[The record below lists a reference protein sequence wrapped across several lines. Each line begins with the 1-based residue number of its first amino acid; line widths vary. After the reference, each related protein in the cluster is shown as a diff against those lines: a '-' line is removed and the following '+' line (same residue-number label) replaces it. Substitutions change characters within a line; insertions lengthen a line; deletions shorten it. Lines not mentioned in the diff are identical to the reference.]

1 MKKNYKTICLKDSEL
16 EKIVRHSKC
25 FINDNKATLQLQV
38 QKLTG
43 IVEYV
48 ADRPNP
54 DDMIPGLCCGFQLL
68 ANLVEHEVDS
78 ICNATTAGFR
88 TGQFFKYVIESNIS
102 DAMDIMCGNFDSLQ
116 VCQQKSPARMEELR
130 TVIEASNTVYN
141 HTAFVSLLRF
151 IERMDSTV
159 NVQ

>member
-1 MKKNYKTICLKDSEL
+1 ME
-16 EKIVRHSKC
+16 
-25 FINDNKATLQLQV
+25 V

-68 ANLVEHEVDS
+68 ARHIEHEVNQ
-78 ICNATTAGFR
+78 ICNSTSGELK
-88 TGQFFKYVIESNIS
+88 TGHLVRQVIEDNIS
-102 DAMDIMCGNFDSLQ
+102 DALEIMCGNFGSLQ
-116 VCQQKSPARMEELR
+116 ECDSKSPQRMKELR
-130 TVIEASNTVYN
+130 TVVQSSNTVYN